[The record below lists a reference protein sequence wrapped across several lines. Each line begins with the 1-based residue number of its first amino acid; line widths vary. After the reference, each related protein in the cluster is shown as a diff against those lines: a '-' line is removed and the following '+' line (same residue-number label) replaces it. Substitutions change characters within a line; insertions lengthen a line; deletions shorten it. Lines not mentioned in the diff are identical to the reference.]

1 MRYELNGGPL
11 DGTRGEITDDHQGNL
26 TFPYAIPTVEG
37 HDPTS
42 DQRSELRYRKTE
54 SVTEDG
60 SQVFVFDTVQHR
72 QR

>member
-11 DGTRGEITDDHQGNL
+11 DGTRGEVADDFQGNL
-26 TFPYAIPTVEG
+26 TFPQAIPTVEE

-42 DQRSELRYRKTE
+42 DRRSELRYRKTE
-54 SVTEDG
+54 NVTEDG
-60 SQVFVFDTVQHR
+60 SHIFVYDSVQHR